1 MKSIAQNKIKL
12 MLRRETVRALASHE
26 LSNVVGG
33 GLAPLQGSG
42 TCTSLPGCPGTAC
55 LCPDI

>member
-1 MKSIAQNKIKL
+1 
-12 MLRRETVRALASHE
+12 LASHE